1 MRNVRVGKQTF
12 VMTEKDEMKMKESG
26 VNMYGVR
33 QRIKKGWDF
42 YDAIEAPVGMRRKEW
57 NALKRMERL
66 EEMREVESL
75 KERIQR
81 RRTEELR
88 RKKPHLF
95 NVPQKHPRGK
105 WCTYLMENDIFPR
118 KVVRS

>member
-57 NALKRMERL
+57 NALKRMERA
-66 EEMREVESL
+66 ESL

-95 NVPQKHPRGK
+95 NVLKKHPRGK
-105 WCTYLMENDIFPR
+105 WCKHLMENDIFPK
-118 KVVRS
+118 KVAR

>member
-1 MRNVRVGKQTF
+1 MKNIRVGKQTF
-12 VMTEKDEMKMKESG
+12 VMTEKDEMKMEESG
-26 VNMYGVR
+26 INMFSLR
-33 QRIKKGWDF
+33 QRINKGWDF

-57 NALKRMERL
+57 NALKRMERA
-66 EEMREVESL
+66 ESL

-81 RRTEELR
+81 RRKEELR

-105 WCTYLMENDIFPR
+105 WCKHLMENDIFIK
-118 KVVRS
+118 KVVG

>member
-1 MRNVRVGKQTF
+1 MRNIRVGKQTF
-12 VMTEKDEMKMKESG
+12 VMTEKDEMKMEESG
-26 VNMYGVR
+26 INMFSLR
-33 QRIKKGWDF
+33 QRINKGWDF

-57 NALKRMERL
+57 NALKRMERA
-66 EEMREVESL
+66 ESL

-81 RRTEELR
+81 RRKEELR

-95 NVPQKHPRGK
+95 EVPQVHPRGE
-105 WCTYLMENDIFPR
+105 WCKHLMENDIFPR

>member
-1 MRNVRVGKQTF
+1 MRNIRVGKQTF

-26 VNMYGVR
+26 INMFSLR
-33 QRIKKGWDF
+33 QRINKGWDF

-57 NALKRMERL
+57 NALKRMERA
-66 EEMREVESL
+66 ESL

-81 RRTEELR
+81 RRKEELR

-95 NVPQKHPRGK
+95 NVPQKHMRSDY
-105 WCTYLMENDIFPR
+105 CSYLMENDIFPK
-118 KVVRS
+118 KVVG

>member
-1 MRNVRVGKQTF
+1 MKNIRVGKQTF
-12 VMTEKDEMKMKESG
+12 VMTEKDEKKMEESG
-26 VNMYGVR
+26 INMFSLR
-33 QRIKKGWDF
+33 QRINKGWDF

-57 NALKRMERL
+57 NALKRMERA
-66 EEMREVESL
+66 ESL

-81 RRTEELR
+81 RRKEELR

-105 WCTYLMENDIFPR
+105 WCKHLMENDIFIK
-118 KVVRS
+118 KVVG

>member
-1 MRNVRVGKQTF
+1 MKNIRVGKQTF
-12 VMTEKDEMKMKESG
+12 VMTEKDEKKMEESG
-26 VNMYGVR
+26 INMFSLR
-33 QRIKKGWDF
+33 QRINKGWDF

-81 RRTEELR
+81 RRMEELR

-105 WCTYLMENDIFPR
+105 WCKHLMENDIFPK
-118 KVVRS
+118 KVVG

>member
-1 MRNVRVGKQTF
+1 MKNIRVGKQTF

-26 VNMYGVR
+26 INMFSLR
-33 QRIKKGWDF
+33 QRINKGWDF

-57 NALKRMERL
+57 NALKRMER
-66 EEMREVESL
+66 VESL

-81 RRTEELR
+81 RRKEELR

-95 NVPQKHPRGK
+95 NVPQKHMRSDY
-105 WCTYLMENDIFPR
+105 CSYLMENDIFPK
-118 KVVRS
+118 KVVG

>member
-42 YDAIEAPVGMRRKEW
+42 YDAIEEPVGMRRKEW
-57 NALKRMERL
+57 NALKRMEQL

-81 RRTEELR
+81 RRMEELR

-95 NVPQKHPRGK
+95 NVPQKHTRSDY
-105 WCTYLMENDIFPR
+105 CSYLMENDIFPK
-118 KVVRS
+118 KVVG

>member
-1 MRNVRVGKQTF
+1 MRNIRVGKQTF
-12 VMTEKDEMKMKESG
+12 VVTEKDEMKMKESG

-42 YDAIEAPVGMRRKEW
+42 YDAIEAPVVMRLIEW

-95 NVPQKHPRGK
+95 NVPQKHTRSDY
-105 WCTYLMENDIFPR
+105 CSYLMENDIFPK
-118 KVVRS
+118 KVVG

>member
-1 MRNVRVGKQTF
+1 MKNIRVGKQTF
-12 VMTEKDEMKMKESG
+12 VMTEKDEMKMEESG
-26 VNMYGVR
+26 INMFSLR
-33 QRIKKGWDF
+33 QRINKGWDF

-57 NALKRMERL
+57 NALKRMEQL

-81 RRTEELR
+81 RRMEELR

-95 NVPQKHPRGK
+95 NVPQKHTRSDY
-105 WCTYLMENDIFPR
+105 CSYLMENDIFPK

>member
-95 NVPQKHPRGK
+95 NVPQKHTRSDY
-105 WCTYLMENDIFPR
+105 CSYLMENDIFPK
-118 KVVRS
+118 KVVG